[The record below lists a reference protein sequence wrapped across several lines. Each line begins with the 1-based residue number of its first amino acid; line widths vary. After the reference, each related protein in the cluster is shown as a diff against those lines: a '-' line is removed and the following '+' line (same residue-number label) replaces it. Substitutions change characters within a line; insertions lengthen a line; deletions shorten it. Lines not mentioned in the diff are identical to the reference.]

1 MLGEQEITFESR
13 TLVVDVRDLL
23 LDVFKSRP
31 KPWGQMNQEEQAD
44 TAEGLEVFSQ
54 KLVQSVVELVASR
67 GQHTLTAQ
75 LEKFTAKS
83 GEYQATLKLVGGPNV
98 ALDLAQ
104 FNGKSVLIV
113 DADAAP
119 FYGVARPADIDR
131 DQPEMFDEP
140 EPVMGEEV
148 DLEAA
153 AEG

>member
-31 KPWGQMNQEEQAD
+31 KPWGQMNQEEQTD

-67 GQHTLTAQ
+67 GQHTITAQ
-75 LEKFTAKS
+75 LEKFTGKS
-83 GEYQATLKLVGGPNV
+83 GEYQATLKMVGGPAI

-104 FNGKSVLIV
+104 LAGKAVLIV

-131 DQPEMFDEP
+131 DLPDLFDEE
-140 EPVMGEEV
+140 EPTMAEPV

-153 AEG
+153 AEA